1 MKNVFII
8 LLATAIALTA
18 YACGGSSDSND
29 QQRQSSSAQQ
39 SEPEFTEF
47 ELEHGIGP
55 VKERIELGPII
66 QAKVDQGRDI
76 YEMKCE
82 MCHSMDNRMVG
93 PALRD
98 VMDRR
103 SPEFVMNMILNP
115 NEMAQK
121 HPTGQEMLREY
132 MTVMPFQ
139 NVKEDEARA
148 IVEFLRTKAPSAN

>member
-1 MKNVFII
+1 MKIFPAII
-8 LLATAIALTA
+8 TTALLLLMV
-18 YACGGSSDSND
+18 ACTGSDSNEATP
-29 QQRQSSSAQQ
+29 QRSSANQAPQ
-39 SEPEFTEF
+39 FTEF

-55 VKERIELGPII
+55 VKERIELGPIV
-66 QAKVDQGRDI
+66 QAMVDQGRTI

-82 MCHSMDNRMVG
+82 MCHSMDTRMVG
-93 PALRD
+93 PALGD

-121 HPTGQEMLREY
+121 HPDGREMLQQY

-139 NVKEDEARA
+139 NVQYDEARA
-148 IVEFLRTKAPSAN
+148 IVEYLRTVAENQ